1 MGSFHLAV
9 VVIIMLTD
17 MKCFLIIVSL
27 LAFEEGGARSPHI
40 PSHNDAP
47 ATSTTSK
54 GLFDRLK
61 SELIEWILD
70 MDNGKHGP
78 NKRTECLDSCGVCM
92 SGCQGHLHTYSYT
105 RCIQRCKL
113 GICKKNK
120 VPSDP
125 ICH

>member
-47 ATSTTSK
+47 APSTTPK
-54 GLFDRLK
+54 GGGLVDRLTSK
-61 SELIEWILD
+61 LIEWWVTD
-70 MDNGKHGP
+70 WHKGS
-78 NKRTECLDSCGVCM
+78 ECLDSCGVCM
-92 SGCQGHLHTYSYT
+92 SGCQGHLHTYSRN
-105 RCIQRCKL
+105 RCTKRCQL
-113 GICKKNK
+113 GICKKNR
-120 VPSDP
+120 VPTD
-125 ICH
+125 C